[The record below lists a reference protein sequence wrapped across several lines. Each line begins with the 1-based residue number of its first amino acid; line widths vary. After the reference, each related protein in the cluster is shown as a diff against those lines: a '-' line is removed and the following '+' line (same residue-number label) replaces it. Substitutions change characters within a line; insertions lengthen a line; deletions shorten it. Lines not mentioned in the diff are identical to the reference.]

1 MKMTKK
7 LLALAGGVAILAS
20 AFVFTSC
27 SEDDDDTEGAISGSG
42 NNYSI
47 TYKNEDTKNI
57 YRCTNT
63 TTFKHL
69 GELVKIEIKNQ
80 TSDSKDGVMG
90 FIWDLKQSKD
100 AESVT
105 EGATTTKPAITASG
119 YQNFF
124 SIGFQKNYDKVKSES
139 YVRYYVSKFFNV
151 SDLQANN
158 FGAPESDTVT
168 THKAGIGANTPKEL
182 VVKSWTKLDSVKV
195 DSNGTVTVWVDIYPV
210 YTNSTYGQN
219 IEAHSSDVAG
229 TYIVDIYT
237 ADPTTATTA
246 TPATPVE
253 TVTINPSVTGYNAE
267 PAQGTLAVYANV
279 QPNKTLNGSWELKK
293 DYAAA
298 EVVEE

>member
-7 LLALAGGVAILAS
+7 LLALVGGVAILAS

-47 TYKNEDTKNI
+47 TYKNEDTVNI

-80 TSDSKDGVMG
+80 TTTSKDGVMG

-100 AESVT
+100 AEPVT
-105 EGATTTKPAITASG
+105 EGSTTTKPAITASG

-124 SIGFQKNYDKVKSES
+124 SIGFQKNYENSSS

-151 SDLQANN
+151 SDLQADN
-158 FGAPESDTVT
+158 FGVSKGNIVK
-168 THKAGIGANTPKEL
+168 THKDGIGANTPKEIE
-182 VVKSWTKLDSVKV
+182 VQTWKKLEKVKV

-210 YTNSTYGQN
+210 YAKSTYGQN
-219 IEAHSSDVAG
+219 YRDHSSDADG

-237 ADPTTATTA
+237 ADPTVATT
-246 TPATPVE
+246 ATPVE
-253 TVTINPSVTGYNAE
+253 TVTINPSVTGYNAK

-279 QPNKTLNGSWELKK
+279 QPQKTLNGSWELKK